1 VYYKL
6 WHVVGDIIDIMSQNL
21 NIAAM
26 KKVPYLIMLIVTI
39 TFSISMASGNEGE
52 GSALV
57 AEVSTAELEFVHQID
72 RLNEICLN
80 KLDNIE
86 ECLPKVIVLDRDC
99 NIIAAGVRANYIID
113 QLIPTSN
120 FLTNVQGTD
129 YYSLNFRISEP
140 VKMLI
145 TNR

>member
-1 VYYKL
+1 
-6 WHVVGDIIDIMSQNL
+6 
-21 NIAAM
+21 M
-26 KKVPYLIMLIVTI
+26 KKVSLLILLIVTV
-39 TFSISMASGNEGE
+39 TFSKTMASTNEGE
-52 GSALV
+52 GSALMDN
-57 AEVSTAELEFVHQID
+57 VSMAELEFVNQMD

-80 KLDNIE
+80 KLNNIE
-86 ECLPKVIVLDRDC
+86 ECLPKVIILDRDC

-113 QLIPTSN
+113 QLMPTSS

-129 YYSLNFRISEP
+129 YYSLNYRISEP

>member
-1 VYYKL
+1 
-6 WHVVGDIIDIMSQNL
+6 
-21 NIAAM
+21 M
-26 KKVPYLIMLIVTI
+26 KKVSYLILLIVTV
-39 TFSISMASGNEGE
+39 TFSMSMASGNEGE

-57 AEVSTAELEFVHQID
+57 AEVSTAELEFVNQID

-86 ECLPKVIVLDRDC
+86 ECLPKVIVLDGDY

>member
-1 VYYKL
+1 
-6 WHVVGDIIDIMSQNL
+6 
-21 NIAAM
+21 M
-26 KKVPYLIMLIVTI
+26 KKVSYLILLIVTV
-39 TFSISMASGNEGE
+39 TFSMSMASGNEGE

-57 AEVSTAELEFVHQID
+57 AEESTAELEFVNQID

-113 QLIPTSN
+113 QLIPSSN

>member
-1 VYYKL
+1 
-6 WHVVGDIIDIMSQNL
+6 
-21 NIAAM
+21 M
-26 KKVPYLIMLIVTI
+26 KKVSYLILLIVTV
-39 TFSISMASGNEGE
+39 TFSMSMASGNEGE

-57 AEVSTAELEFVHQID
+57 AEVSTAELEFVNQID

-140 VKMLI
+140 VYMLI

>member
-1 VYYKL
+1 
-6 WHVVGDIIDIMSQNL
+6 
-21 NIAAM
+21 M
-26 KKVPYLIMLIVTI
+26 KKVPYLILLIVTV
-39 TFSISMASGNEGE
+39 TFSSTMAGSNEGE
-52 GSALV
+52 GSALK
-57 AEVSTAELEFVHQID
+57 AEVTMAELEFVNQID

-86 ECLPKVIVLDRDC
+86 ECLPKVIILDRGC

-113 QLIPTSN
+113 QLIPTSS
-120 FLTNVQGTD
+120 FLTKVQGTD
-129 YYSLNFRISEP
+129 YYYLNFRISEP

>member
-1 VYYKL
+1 
-6 WHVVGDIIDIMSQNL
+6 
-21 NIAAM
+21 M
-26 KKVPYLIMLIVTI
+26 KKVSYLILLIVTV
-39 TFSISMASGNEGE
+39 TFSMSMASGNEGE

-57 AEVSTAELEFVHQID
+57 AEVSTAELEFVNQID

-86 ECLPKVIVLDRDC
+86 ECLPKVIVMDRDC

>member
-1 VYYKL
+1 
-6 WHVVGDIIDIMSQNL
+6 
-21 NIAAM
+21 M
-26 KKVPYLIMLIVTI
+26 KKVSYLILLIVTV
-39 TFSISMASGNEGE
+39 TFNMSMASGNEGE

-57 AEVSTAELEFVHQID
+57 AEVSTAELEFVNQID

-86 ECLPKVIVLDRDC
+86 ECLPKVIVLDKDC
-99 NIIAAGVRANYIID
+99 NIIAAGVKANYIID

>member
-1 VYYKL
+1 
-6 WHVVGDIIDIMSQNL
+6 
-21 NIAAM
+21 M
-26 KKVPYLIMLIVTI
+26 KKVSYLILLIVTV
-39 TFSISMASGNEGE
+39 TFNMSMASGNEGE

-57 AEVSTAELEFVHQID
+57 AEVSTAELEFVNQID

-86 ECLPKVIVLDRDC
+86 ECLPKVIVLDKDC
-99 NIIAAGVRANYIID
+99 NIIAAGVKANYIID

-129 YYSLNFRISEP
+129 YYSSNFRISEP

>member
-1 VYYKL
+1 
-6 WHVVGDIIDIMSQNL
+6 
-21 NIAAM
+21 
-26 KKVPYLIMLIVTI
+26 
-39 TFSISMASGNEGE
+39 
-52 GSALV
+52 
-57 AEVSTAELEFVHQID
+57 
-72 RLNEICLN
+72 LN

-86 ECLPKVIVLDRDC
+86 ECLPKVIVLDRDY

-113 QLIPTSN
+113 QLIPTSS

-140 VKMLI
+140 IELLI